1 MTMQAQQLIGAQVTG
16 GDGQVVGT
24 VEQVFNDDSDGRPVW
39 ARVRA
44 GKRERFVPLGGS
56 RVTGDGLNVPFDA
69 QKINSGPEVSA
80 DRHMSAEQADQLNRY
95 FGLAAARQAGQPD
108 AVSGSGGGP
117 NDPAGGKGKGP
128 DAPAHGSGGGPKA
141 DMREERGERGGRA
154 ERSDVTVPAQAGH
167 PDTETH
173 AGEEWLVRAEERVEV
188 GTETAESGRAR
199 LHKYVDV
206 EPVEQA
212 VRVFHEEYEVERVP
226 ITAEDQIRGDIGERE
241 QEIILH
247 EERPVFRKE
256 TVAVD
261 RVRLSVRRVEEDRT
275 FRDEIR
281 KERIEIEADPA
292 RAEAGRRPER
302 KSA

>member
-24 VEQVFNDDSDGRPVW
+24 VEQVFNDDADGRPVW

-44 GKRERFVPLGGS
+44 GKRDRFVPLAGS
-56 RVTGDGLNVPFDA
+56 RASGDGLSVPFNT
-69 QKINSGPEVSA
+69 QQIVSGPELDA
-80 DRHMSAEQADQLNRY
+80 DRHMSAAQAEELSRH
-95 FGLAAARQAGQPD
+95 FGLGARQAGQPD
-108 AVSGSGGGP
+108 AASGSGGGP
-117 NDPAGGKGKGP
+117 NDPVGGKGKGP

-141 DMREERGERGGRA
+141 EVRRERGERGGRA
-154 ERSDVTVPAQAGH
+154 ERPDVGVPAQAGR
-167 PDTETH
+167 PDTETRQD
-173 AGEEWLVRAEERVEV
+173 WIVRAEERVDV

-256 TVAVD
+256 TVAVE

-292 RAEAGRRPER
+292 RAEACRRPDR